1 MIGSCGRNSEAE
13 AAEGEAQR
21 FGMGD
26 RFRGK
31 AIIVTGAG
39 SIGPGIGNGKAAS
52 ILYAREGGRVLLV
65 DRDRAAAGETRR
77 YIAEDGGQAMPLVC
91 DVTSSADCR
100 RMAEVCLEAFG
111 CIDVLHNNVGIT
123 IPGGPVE
130 LPEEDWDRI
139 MRINVKSMFLT
150 CKHVLP
156 QMERQGRGAIVNI
169 ASANA
174 IRSMPAIAVAYAAS
188 KAAVIAMTR
197 EIAIQ
202 YAARGIR
209 ANAVLPGL
217 MDTPMVKAQL
227 TGGYGGDM
235 EKMDTRRAGM
245 CPMGRQGDGWDTAH
259 AALFLASDE
268 AKYITGTT
276 LTVDGGLTV
285 SVR

>member
-1 MIGSCGRNSEAE
+1 
-13 AAEGEAQR
+13 
-21 FGMGD
+21 MGD
-26 RFRGK
+26 RVRGK

-39 SIGPGIGNGKAAS
+39 SIGPGMGNGKASS

-65 DRDRAAAGETRR
+65 DRDLAAAEETQRL
-77 YIAEDGGQAMPLVC
+77 IAEAGGEAVAFPC
-91 DVTSSADCR
+91 DVTSAAECH
-100 RMAEVCLEAFG
+100 RMVHACLKAFG
-111 CIDVLHNNVGIT
+111 SIDVLHNNVGIA

-130 LPEEDWDRI
+130 LSEADWDRT
-139 MRINVKSMFLT
+139 MQVNLKSMFLT

-156 QMERQGRGAIVNI
+156 YMERQGRGAIVNI

-174 IRSMPAIAVAYAAS
+174 IRSMPAIAVAYSAS

-202 YAARGIR
+202 YAAKGIR

-217 MDTPMVKAQL
+217 MDTPMVEAQL
-227 TGGYGGDM
+227 TGAYGGDVENM
-235 EKMDTRRAGM
+235 RKWRAGM
-245 CPMGRQGDGWDTAH
+245 CPMGKQGDGWDTAH

-285 SVR
+285 RVR